1 MKTLDL
7 LEAQGLTSTTSP
19 FFINNDF
26 ENLSIGEELVINFD
40 YEPGEFIHQLNEK
53 YQDHFTWH
61 YIEEG
66 V

>member
-26 ENLSIGEELVINFD
+26 ENLSIGEELVITFD
-40 YEPGEFIHQLNEK
+40 YATIC
-53 YQDHFTWH
+53 TWKII
-61 YIEEG
+61 YYFQRRSF
-66 V
+66 